1 MPSAADRIDL
11 GPPRDA
17 GGIRSFGVALL
28 IHALLIAALTWG
40 VNWKRSDSAATFAAE
55 LWSSPPADAVPM
67 ASVAPPPVPPQVAKA
82 APESR
87 PTPESKPAPSDP
99 DIALAQEKKRNR
111 LKEEQA
117 AQEKT
122 DREQAKLKQAKVQAQ
137 AQRQAQAQEQAEQ
150 DKASR
155 QLQQQKQKQ
164 ALQAA
169 DKQRDKQRDEQLK
182 RMQQQVASASPTGA
196 AADGS
201 PGGTSRASAGGKGS
215 SKTYGAI
222 ARAAIVPNVVF
233 TEAFDGNPLTKVEV
247 RLALDGTIIS
257 AKLVQP
263 SGNKNWDNAVYNA
276 VIRTRVMPK
285 DVDGKLPDTI
295 LILEF
300 KPRFND

>member
-1 MPSAADRIDL
+1 MPSAADRIDF

-17 GGIRSFGVALL
+17 GAIRSFGLALL

-55 LWSSPPADAVPM
+55 LWSNPPADAVPM
-67 ASVAPPPVPPQVAKA
+67 ASVAPPPEPPQVAKA
-82 APESR
+82 APESK
-87 PTPESKPAPSDP
+87 PAPEAKPAPSDP
-99 DIALAQEKKRNR
+99 DIALEQEKKRNR

-150 DKASR
+150 DKAAR

-164 ALQAA
+164 AQQAA
-169 DKQRDKQRDEQLK
+169 DKQRDEQLK
-182 RMQQQVASASPTGA
+182 RMQQQIASASPTGGA
-196 AADGS
+196 PESSTGS
-201 PGGTSRASAGGKGS
+201 TVRSSDGGKRS

-257 AKLVQP
+257 SSVVQP
-263 SGNKNWDNAVYNA
+263 SGNKNWDTAVLNA

-300 KPRFND
+300 KPRF